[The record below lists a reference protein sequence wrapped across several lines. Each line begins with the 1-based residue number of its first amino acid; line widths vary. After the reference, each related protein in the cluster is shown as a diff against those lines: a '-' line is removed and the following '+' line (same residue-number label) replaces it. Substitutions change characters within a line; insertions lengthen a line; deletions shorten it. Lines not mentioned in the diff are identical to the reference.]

1 MDLLT
6 NLAIPQSVE
15 HFHVL
20 ILIGGLI
27 SIVLY
32 PYLGFLLGSS
42 VLSYFYNRKGT
53 RERNRQLT
61 RFSNDLI
68 VIVLYN
74 KSVPTILALVPS
86 FTSIFIYAQ
95 LLQSTEAIS
104 VGLAG
109 YGFILLLIAIV
120 SLYAYKYT
128 FRLRGV
134 LHEYEGLL
142 ESRKHGA
149 VGLEEIHDYSEET
162 IKSHLASGRAGII
175 FLVAASFLIVSSMAV
190 TANPSNWNDVSTV
203 FALFISPDVL
213 IRVLQFAALAAGATG
228 VGLLYFFLAWQGGR
242 AGLDSDQRLFV
253 RRLATRLIVGSLLS
267 LPVFVV
273 LGIVALPASSL
284 SGSLYG
290 FAAVALVLIF
300 LTAQSVYAY
309 NRNSQARYVNSAVYT
324 LALASVFMSLNDQ
337 VAIHNATNVQAAY
350 LAYRYDVATEE
361 LKSRLGVAAPSL
373 SGEDI
378 YNGRC
383 SACHLFDQKKIGP
396 AYRDVLPKYA
406 GKKDQIV
413 AFVLNPIKKDPA
425 FPPMP
430 NQGLKP
436 AEADSI
442 VSYLLRRLGSVDS
455 KATAPGQP
463 VPLK

>member
-1 MDLLT
+1 
-6 NLAIPQSVE
+6 
-15 HFHVL
+15 
-20 ILIGGLI
+20 
-27 SIVLY
+27 
-32 PYLGFLLGSS
+32 
-42 VLSYFYNRKGT
+42 
-53 RERNRQLT
+53 
-61 RFSNDLI
+61 
-68 VIVLYN
+68 
-74 KSVPTILALVPS
+74 
-86 FTSIFIYAQ
+86 
-95 LLQSTEAIS
+95 
-104 VGLAG
+104 
-109 YGFILLLIAIV
+109 
-120 SLYAYKYT
+120 
-128 FRLRGV
+128 
-134 LHEYEGLL
+134 
-142 ESRKHGA
+142 
-149 VGLEEIHDYSEET
+149 
-162 IKSHLASGRAGII
+162 
-175 FLVAASFLIVSSMAV
+175 
-190 TANPSNWNDVSTV
+190 
-203 FALFISPDVL
+203 
-213 IRVLQFAALAAGATG
+213 VLQFAALAAGATG

-253 RRLATRLIVGSLLS
+253 RRLATRLIVGSFLS